1 MLFEAQLLAVNEE
14 EGETERETEEGGE
27 GVDSLL

>member
-1 MLFEAQLLAVNEE
+1 MFFEAQLLAVNE